1 MNRSE
6 REIALEFCYYVQISH
21 VLIMIILLVHVESSE
36 HANLVKAVTVWH
48 SGKEQTRN
56 ASEKLSSFYLFTTH
70 SWSGIFPPFHLP
82 YIKYRYEVVC
92 GFGDEHNPNLDEL
105 TTTETEA

>member
-36 HANLVKAVTVWH
+36 HANLVKAVTV
-48 SGKEQTRN
+48 
-56 ASEKLSSFYLFTTH
+56 
-70 SWSGIFPPFHLP
+70 
-82 YIKYRYEVVC
+82 
-92 GFGDEHNPNLDEL
+92 
-105 TTTETEA
+105 